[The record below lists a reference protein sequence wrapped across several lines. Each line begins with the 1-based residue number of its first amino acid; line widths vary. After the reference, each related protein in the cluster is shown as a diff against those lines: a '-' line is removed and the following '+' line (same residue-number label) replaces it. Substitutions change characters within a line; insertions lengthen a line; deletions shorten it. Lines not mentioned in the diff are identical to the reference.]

1 MFFIPGWLI
10 AILTFPGVIAH
21 EIGHR
26 FFADWAKV
34 PVYKVCYFRVGNPA
48 GYVIHGPVN
57 SLKSSFLISVGPLI
71 VNTLLCA
78 VITFPAVFPMYILE
92 VENYSWVF
100 ILLIWIGFSIGM
112 HSFPSNEDMENLVN
126 NVKNAKQGGPL
137 LLTAK
142 FFAGL
147 LRLANALRVIWFDAI
162 YAFGITM
169 LLPWLFGFI

>member
-10 AILTFPGVIAH
+10 ALFTFPGVIAH

-26 FFADWAKV
+26 LFADWAKV

-48 GYVIHGPVN
+48 GYVSHGPVN
-57 SLKSSFLISVGPLI
+57 GLKSSFLISVGPLI

-78 VITFPAVFPMYILE
+78 VVTFSAVFPLYILKAE
-92 VENYSWVF
+92 QYSLVF
-100 ILLIWIGFSIGM
+100 ILLIWVGFSIGM
-112 HSFPSNEDMENLVN
+112 HAFPSNEDMGNLVN
-126 NVKNAKQGGPL
+126 NVKGAKQGGPL
-137 LLTAK
+137 LLAAK

-162 YAFGITM
+162 YAFGVTM
-169 LLPWLFGFI
+169 LLPWLFGFF